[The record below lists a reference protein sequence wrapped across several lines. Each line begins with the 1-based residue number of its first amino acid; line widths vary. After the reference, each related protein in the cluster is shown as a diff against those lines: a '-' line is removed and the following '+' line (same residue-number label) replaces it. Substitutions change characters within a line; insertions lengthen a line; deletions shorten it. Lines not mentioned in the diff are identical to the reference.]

1 MGTTAIFRNFTM
13 SHPWRNKYTRARRLY
28 DIWDANLHHGD
39 VRPFACPELVCEDV
53 GELTSLY
60 ANRSCPCL
68 GFTDGRKVVHGFDT
82 DQYFFLEGGRL
93 VETDLQGLCR
103 KQYISRSG
111 SPFYP
116 ERPEV
121 TEVPVCWDG
130 PPDDELKEARAFKF
144 NDVEMV
150 SIAYDEKGNL
160 ITEGEGDK
168 EHLPE
173 GKDAAM
179 VQQNREG
186 RAARMEALKEKYAD
200 KTKECDF
207 VSVSYV
213 ITYVTQG
220 AGGIVEGA
228 PSPPSLP
235 IASRGDVPGVTV
247 HWDAAPDEYADHN
260 IIATRLYRTTIEAA
274 GQNHSPDGVEWVLV
288 REFEGSGA
296 RTFLDNVPTTETGQP
311 LLTYDPMHFPAP
323 PGLKHILRTDT
334 SIIVADDHKV
344 YISLPRRPM
353 FTWDG
358 MVTVDDA
365 ILEMVFMRDSIVIL
379 TDDKPVIIQFKDD
392 DVNSIVR
399 STIERHLP
407 LVSKRSVSL
416 MDDRLIFASEYSLY
430 VWNFSARGSDIRSI
444 LQPYMTPDQWKAIK
458 PFTVVGTWYEFGY
471 IFSAEGMDFSIML
484 DLKLGGG
491 SDTQKDYSMMPISYI
506 KNPSVFGLD
515 SDGHIV
521 YVENGNFYR
530 WDYRRDVCEDYRPYE
545 NLHPSV
551 CDTCDCCPWEIKL
564 YYNNSGKN
572 NFSHMRVTWDERSA
586 PNLWASFHI
595 EEFGEEMEHSDE
607 MKVISSRAFG
617 IPYRNVGYRSVY
629 AKVRGCGIMH
639 EVKFATSAQEIAY
652 NSNASVQ
659 GDEPD
664 E

>member
-39 VRPFACPELVCEDV
+39 VRPFACPELVCENV

-68 GFTDGRKVVHGFDT
+68 GFTDGRRVVHGFDV
-82 DQYFFLEGGRL
+82 DQYFFLENGYL

-121 TEVPVCWDG
+121 LDVPVCWDG
-130 PPDDELKEARAFKF
+130 PPDDELKVARRFSF
-144 NDVEMV
+144 NHNDT
-150 SIAYDEKGNL
+150 SIMES
-160 ITEGEGDK
+160 
-168 EHLPE
+168 
-173 GKDAAM
+173 
-179 VQQNREG
+179 NRAS
-186 RAARMEALKEKYAD
+186 RAAAMEALKQKYAD

-235 IASRGDVPGVTV
+235 IAARGDIPGVTV
-247 HWDAAPDEYADHN
+247 HWDAVPTNYERHN
-260 IIATRLYRTTIEAA
+260 IIATRLYRTTTEAA

-288 REFEGSGA
+288 KEFQGSGA
-296 RTFLDNVPTTETGQP
+296 QTFLDNVPTAETGQP

-358 MVTVDDA
+358 VVTVEDKIEELALINDT
-365 ILEMVFMRDSIVIL
+365 ICVL
-379 TDDKPVIIQFKDD
+379 TDSKPATIKFKDD
-392 DVNSIVR
+392 DINAIAVN
-399 STIERHLP
+399 TIQRHLP
-407 LVSKRSVSL
+407 LVSKRSVSVY
-416 MDDRLIFASEYSLY
+416 RENLIFASEYSLY
-430 VWNFSARGSDIRSI
+430 VWNFHYRGDDIKAV
-444 LQPYMTPDQWKAIK
+444 LQPFMTPDQWKAIK
-458 PFTVVGTWYEFGY
+458 PSTVVGTWYEFGY
-471 IFSAEGMDFSIML
+471 IFSADGMDFSIML

-521 YVENGNFYR
+521 YVEDGNFYR

-545 NLHPSV
+545 NLHPST

-595 EEFGEEMEHSDE
+595 EEFGEEIEHSDE

-629 AKVRGCGIMH
+629 AKVSGCGIMH

-652 NSNASVQ
+652 NSNAQVQ

>member
-39 VRPFACPELVCEDV
+39 VRPFACPELVCENV

-68 GFTDGRKVVHGFDT
+68 GFTDGRRVVHGFDV
-82 DQYFFLEGGRL
+82 DQYFFLENGYL

-121 TEVPVCWDG
+121 LDVPVCWDG
-130 PPDDELKEARAFKF
+130 PPDDELK
-144 NDVEMV
+144 
-150 SIAYDEKGNL
+150 
-160 ITEGEGDK
+160 
-168 EHLPE
+168 
-173 GKDAAM
+173 
-179 VQQNREG
+179 
-186 RAARMEALKEKYAD
+186 AARRFSFNHNDTSIMESNRASRATAMEALKQKYVD
-200 KTKECDF
+200 KTQECDF

-235 IASRGDVPGVTV
+235 IAARGDVPGVTV
-247 HWDAAPDEYADHN
+247 HWDAVPTNYERHN
-260 IIATRLYRTTIEAA
+260 IIATRLYRTTTEAA

-288 REFEGSGA
+288 KEFQGSGA
-296 RTFLDNVPTTETGQP
+296 QTFLDNVPTAETGQP

-323 PGLKHILRTDT
+323 SGLKHILRTDT
-334 SIIVADDHKV
+334 NIVVADDHKV

-358 MVTVDDA
+358 VVTVEDT
-365 ILEMVFMRDSIVIL
+365 ILEMVFMRDSIIIL
-379 TDDKPVIIQFKDD
+379 TDDRPVIIQFKDD
-392 DVNSIVR
+392 EVNSLVR
-399 STIERHLP
+399 STVDRHLP
-407 LVSKRSVSL
+407 LVSRRSVSL
-416 MDDRLIFASEYSLY
+416 MDDKLMFASEYSLY
-430 VWNFSARGSDIRSI
+430 LWNFSARGSDIRSV
-444 LQPYMTPDQWKAIK
+444 LQPFMTPDQWKAIK
-458 PFTVVGTWYEFGY
+458 PSTVVGTWYEFGY
-471 IFSAEGMDFSIML
+471 IFSADGMDFSIML

-545 NLHPSV
+545 NLHPST

-595 EEFGEEMEHSDE
+595 EEFGEEIEHSDE

-629 AKVRGCGIMH
+629 AKVSGCGIMH

>member
-39 VRPFACPELVCEDV
+39 VRPFACPELVCENV

-68 GFTDGRKVVHGFDT
+68 GFTDGRRVVHGFDV
-82 DQYFFLEGGRL
+82 DQYFFLENGYL

-121 TEVPVCWDG
+121 LDVPVCWDG
-130 PPDDELKEARAFKF
+130 PPDDELKAARRFSF
-144 NDVEMV
+144 NHNDT
-150 SIAYDEKGNL
+150 SIMES
-160 ITEGEGDK
+160 
-168 EHLPE
+168 
-173 GKDAAM
+173 
-179 VQQNREG
+179 NRAS
-186 RAARMEALKEKYAD
+186 RAAAMEALKQKYAD
-200 KTKECDF
+200 KTQECDF

-235 IASRGDVPGVTV
+235 IAARGDVPGVTV
-247 HWDAAPDEYADHN
+247 HWDAVPTNYERHN
-260 IIATRLYRTTIEAA
+260 IIATRLYRTTTEAA

-288 REFEGSGA
+288 KEFQGSGA
-296 RTFLDNVPTTETGQP
+296 QTFLDNVPTAETGQP

-334 SIIVADDHKV
+334 SLVVADDHKV

-358 MVTVDDA
+358 VVTVEDKIEELALINDT
-365 ILEMVFMRDSIVIL
+365 ICVL
-379 TDDKPVIIQFKDD
+379 TDSKPATIRFKDD
-392 DVNSIVR
+392 DINAITVN
-399 STIERHLP
+399 TIQRHLP
-407 LVSKRSVSL
+407 LVSKRSVSIY
-416 MDDRLIFASEYSLY
+416 RENLIFASEYSLY
-430 VWNFSARGSDIRSI
+430 VWNFHYRGDDIKAV
-444 LQPYMTPDQWKAIK
+444 LQPFMTPDQWKAIK
-458 PFTVVGTWYEFGY
+458 PSTVVGTWYEFGY
-471 IFSAEGMDFSIML
+471 IFSADGMDFSIML

-530 WDYRRDVCEDYRPYE
+530 WDYRRDVCEDYKPYE
-545 NLHPSV
+545 NLHPST
-551 CDTCDCCPWEIKL
+551 CDTCNCCPWEIKL

-595 EEFGEEMEHSDE
+595 EEFGEEIEHSDE

-629 AKVRGCGIMH
+629 AKVSGCGIMH

-652 NSNASVQ
+652 NSNAQVQ